1 MEGRE
6 ASQEKEKGFTRE
18 FLSRVPKS
26 RASKKERDL
35 EGGLGEERW
44 LAGPAK

>member
-35 EGGLGEERW
+35 EGGLAENRGVS
-44 LAGPAK
+44 G